1 MNDLIADLL
10 ARIQNAIMRKKP
22 FVVVLKTRMNIDI
35 LKVLKEEEMILG
47 FEEKE
52 DGEIEVE
59 LSYIDGKEPVVSHF
73 KRVSKLGQ
81 RVYVSNK
88 EIVPVLNGRGIAILT
103 TSKGIITGAKAKGEG
118 LAGEFICKV
127 W

>member
-1 MNDLIADLL
+1 VNDLIADLL
-10 ARIQNAIMRKKP
+10 ARIQNTIMGKKP
-22 FVVVLKTRMNIDI
+22 FVLVPKTKINREI
-35 LKVLKEEEMILG
+35 LRILKEEEMIEG

-52 DGEIEVE
+52 NGEIEVE

-73 KRVSKLGQ
+73 KRISKLGQ
-81 RVYVSNK
+81 RIYVTNQ

-103 TSKGIITGAKAKGEG
+103 TSKGIMTGAKAKGEG
-118 LAGEFICKV
+118 LGGELICKV

>member
-1 MNDLIADLL
+1 
-10 ARIQNAIMRKKP
+10 MRKKP

-35 LKVLKEEEMILG
+35 LKVLKEEEMIQG

-59 LSYIDGKEPVVSHF
+59 LSYIDGKEPVVRHF

-81 RVYVSNK
+81 RIYVSNK

-103 TSKGIITGAKAKGEG
+103 TSKGIMTGAKAKGEG
-118 LAGEFICKV
+118 LGGELICKV

>member
-10 ARIQNAIMRKKP
+10 ARIQNAIMRKKSL
-22 FVVVLKTRMNIDI
+22 VVVLKTRINLEI
-35 LKVLKEEEMILG
+35 LKVLQEEEMIEG
-47 FEEKE
+47 FEEIK
-52 DGEIEVE
+52 DGEIQVE

-81 RVYVSNK
+81 RIYVSNK
-88 EIVPVLNGRGIAILT
+88 EIIPVLNGRGIAILT
-103 TSKGIITGAKAKGEG
+103 TSKGIMTGARAKGEG
-118 LAGEFICKV
+118 LGGELICKI